1 MKIKKNISKWNV
13 VLYLI
18 TFAFGILLIKVAT
31 LKTGGFIG
39 PILFFVILDLIGS
52 ILGMV
57 LEPFYDGGF

>member
-31 LKTGGFIG
+31 LKIGGFIG
-39 PILFFVILDLIGS
+39 PILFFAILDLIGS
-52 ILGMV
+52 IFGMV
-57 LEPFYDGGF
+57 LELFYDGGF